1 MLTTSPRH
9 ARTTFVVL
17 VFARSA
23 LAVFELPTSAERGK
37 HLIRANKSIH
47 KSVSLDSMGRVCFDM
62 RNDWRLS
69 RIVTF

>member
-37 HLIRANKSIH
+37 HLWTKSIH